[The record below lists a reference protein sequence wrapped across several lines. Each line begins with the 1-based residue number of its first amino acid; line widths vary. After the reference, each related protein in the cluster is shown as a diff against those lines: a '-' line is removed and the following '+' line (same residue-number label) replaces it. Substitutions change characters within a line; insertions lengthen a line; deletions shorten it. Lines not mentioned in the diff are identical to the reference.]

1 MLMGAEPVRSILH
14 LSYPCDIPSYQ
25 QPFLV
30 WRITLC
36 VSVWPEFPEHS
47 RRHTTMDVGKSSS
60 SSLSKVPFF
69 FLLASEPGNFGRKE
83 YHSQTEL
90 DRRLAVCQAGLGRI
104 PVCYG
109 REKRKTIHFVLDST
123 NSAKFHLFPSAL
135 CKCDNGAGW
144 RTCRQLNG
152 KAHLPESTIS
162 GALIICCALREKA
175 TSLSWKRQLA
185 PTANSCS
192 LCGNLVI
199 YSHLGRYDWMAL
211 CVWSRQEWESC
222 IGFCLQAREILS

>member
-1 MLMGAEPVRSILH
+1 MLMGAEPVKSILH

-83 YHSQTEL
+83 CHSQTEL
-90 DRRLAVCQAGLGRI
+90 DRRLAVCQAGLGLI

-109 REKRKTIHFVLDST
+109 REKRKTIRFVLDST

-135 CKCDNGAGW
+135 CKCDNGSGW

-162 GALIICCALREKA
+162 GAWSSAVPWERKPHHSPGNDSLLPQPTPAVYVAISLFILISEGMIEWLYVFGPIR
-175 TSLSWKRQLA
+175 
-185 PTANSCS
+185 N
-192 LCGNLVI
+192 
-199 YSHLGRYDWMAL
+199 GRA
-211 CVWSRQEWESC
+211 V
-222 IGFCLQAREILS
+222 